1 LHIEYENKR
10 QQEENI
16 MEITARQAVGVL
28 VTILLPYIVL
38 GITMLLMMDGRYIA
52 WVDRHIEKLVGNR
65 TNLGVTIE
73 GIAMSPLL
81 FVVFFG
87 TMRISYLAMRL
98 SQNAPL
104 YTATLT
110 MALNI
115 VMVVIY
121 YSKQNSYYCDS
132 GKKRG

>member
-1 LHIEYENKR
+1 
-10 QQEENI
+10 
-16 MEITARQAVGVL
+16 
-28 VTILLPYIVL
+28 
-38 GITMLLMMDGRYIA
+38 
-52 WVDRHIEKLVGNR
+52 
-65 TNLGVTIE
+65 
-73 GIAMSPLL
+73 MSPLL

-132 GKKRG
+132 VKKRG